1 MRMVSIAFPAIGT
14 GTLNFPRAEV
24 AETYFDEII
33 SFNQKNPTTSLKEVR
48 FVLYDQDHQTVQAF
62 EAELKKRNEKNVPI
76 PVRKSAKRH
85 QWATAEHSKASS
97 SHPATFSPVRER
109 NQNHFETNVGTLCF
123 KVQPGD
129 VTKETTDAIVI
140 ISNPEL
146 DMKRGGAGAAV
157 LKSGG
162 DSIQKECSRLG
173 HQRPGSVVVTSA
185 GNLRARFIFHIVPP
199 DPLDTRSIKVSVMK
213 CLEEAEK
220 RRITSISFPAI
231 GTGNLGISAKSC
243 ANAMLSV
250 IRDFSYKQPTSLQLI
265 KMIVFQ
271 IEMINEVR
279 LAIKEASGETITE
292 KPGMIQRFVS
302 TVGGFLGFRDSDKDA
317 PTEKSPVNEYNKD
330 IELVIFAGSRRD
342 VQGAVNEINEAMKEK
357 STKQII
363 ENEAIRYFS
372 KGHFRKINTLEQR
385 YDVSVSV
392 EKIVERIVVRG
403 QSDDILYVA
412 GEIHKM
418 LHQLREEEHERKR
431 AEALSKDIQW
441 MYSDGINFIPYE
453 SQANAKIELA
463 YHDEKDTVTL
473 TSEEGDD
480 YKVDFTT
487 MQAKDAYGTIISKV
501 KRVDKKS
508 KIIYQINKNLNLSFC
523 FCSLQWLFFQ
533 LLLQIASLSFTDWLE
548 LTRQI
553 EVVLSFR
560 AWLLSVKLCARL
572 PWFIFITKTTNSITL

>member
-24 AETYFDEII
+24 AEIYFDEII
-33 SFNQKNPTTSLKEVR
+33 SFNQKNLTTSLKEVR
-48 FVLYDQDHQTVQAF
+48 FVLYDQDHPTVQAF
-62 EAELKKRNEKNVPI
+62 EAELKKRNEKNFPI

-85 QWATAEHSKASS
+85 QWATAEYSKASS
-97 SHPATFSPVRER
+97 SLTATFSPVRER
-109 NQNHFETNVGTLCF
+109 SPDHLETNVGTLCF

-129 VTKETTDAIVI
+129 ITKETTDAIVI

-146 DMKRGGAGAAV
+146 DMQKGGAGVAV

-162 DSIQKECSRLG
+162 DSIQKECSRQG

-185 GNLRARFIFHIVPP
+185 GDLRARFIFHIVPP
-199 DPLDTRSIKVSVMK
+199 HPLDTRSIKVSVMK

-220 RRITSISFPAI
+220 RPRRITSISFPAI

-243 ANAMLSV
+243 ANAMLSA
-250 IRDFSYKQPTSLQLI
+250 IRDFSGKQPTSLQLI

-271 IEMINEVR
+271 IEMMNEVR
-279 LAIKEASGETITE
+279 LAIKEASGKTTTE
-292 KPGMIQRFVS
+292 KPGMIKRFGS
-302 TVGGFLGFRDSDKDA
+302 KVGGFLGFTDSDKDA
-317 PTEKSPVNEYNKD
+317 PTEKRPVNEYNGD

-342 VQGAVNEINEAMKEK
+342 LKGAVKEINEAMKEK

-372 KGHFRKINTLEQR
+372 EGHFRKINTLEQR

-403 QSDDILYVA
+403 QSDDILYVV

-418 LHQLREEEHERKR
+418 LYQLREEEHERKR
-431 AEALSKDIQW
+431 ADALSKDIQW
-441 MYSDGINFIPYE
+441 IYSDGTNFVPYE

-463 YHDEKDTVTL
+463 YHDEKDTVKL

-487 MQAKDAYGTIISKV
+487 MQAKDAYGTIISQI

-508 KIIYQINKNLNLSFC
+508 KIIYQINKNLN
-523 FCSLQWLFFQ
+523 FCSCSLHWLFF
-533 LLLQIASLSFTDWLE
+533 
-548 LTRQI
+548 
-553 EVVLSFR
+553 
-560 AWLLSVKLCARL
+560 
-572 PWFIFITKTTNSITL
+572 